1 MKHNLIRP
9 TGKSYVFHMV
19 EAPRCITMHHK
30 NMKGENEGRVSVT
43 DLCVSTGVST
53 VNVLT

>member
-1 MKHNLIRP
+1 
-9 TGKSYVFHMV
+9 MV
-19 EAPRCITMHHK
+19 EAPRCITMHQK
-30 NMKGENEGRVSVT
+30 NMKGENEGRVFVA